1 VPNPPADDVPDGGE
15 DDFQVLR
22 EVGERPSFGFPV
34 RDHLALT
41 EANGW
46 VDMARGTKV
55 SGSRFAYRLGDLA
68 LLELALYRY
77 AFQSV
82 AARGHM
88 PMLPPVLVR
97 REAMYGTGFFPTDA
111 VNIYEIERDELF
123 LVGTSEVPL
132 AAFHSEE
139 VLDDLPRRYVAHS
152 TCFRR
157 ESGAAGKDT
166 RGIFRVHQFEKVE
179 MFVYCLPE
187 TSRQEHERLLGIEE
201 GLIQALGIPYR
212 VINTAAGDLGA
223 PAVKKY
229 DIEAWFPGQQ
239 RYREITSTSNTT
251 DFQSRRLGIR
261 FRRDHRLEHVHTLNG
276 TAMTARAMLA
286 ILENFQEPDGSIAIP
301 EPLWEFGAPRRMTR
315 SSEA

>member
-1 VPNPPADDVPDGGE
+1 
-15 DDFQVLR
+15 
-22 EVGERPSFGFPV
+22 
-34 RDHLALT
+34 
-41 EANGW
+41 
-46 VDMARGTKV
+46 
-55 SGSRFAYRLGDLA
+55 
-68 LLELALYRY
+68 
-77 AFQSV
+77 
-82 AARGHM
+82 
-88 PMLPPVLVR
+88 
-97 REAMYGTGFFPTDA
+97 
-111 VNIYEIERDELF
+111 
-123 LVGTSEVPL
+123 
-132 AAFHSEE
+132 
-139 VLDDLPRRYVAHS
+139 VAHS